1 MRRVDSRLLAVFAA
15 LAILAS
21 SSCADGGSEPNGGP
35 SPSAQDSSSLRQS
48 LGGSRWTMEYDY
60 EDVHRRYDFVLQE
73 SGKVRSYSDRDD
85 THHDDSWRLSGRQLS
100 ISMNNGRVVY
110 TAEVS
115 GSDVRELSGM
125 SENYRGESW
134 PWTATRVAE

>member
-1 MRRVDSRLLAVFAA
+1 MLVVLAA

-21 SSCADGGSEPNGGP
+21 SSCANGGSEPNGGP
-35 SPSAQDSSSLRQS
+35 SPPERDGSSLRQS
-48 LGGSRWTMEYDY
+48 LSGSRWTIEYDY
-60 EDVHRRYDFVLQE
+60 EDVHRRYDFVLEE
-73 SGKVRSYSDRDD
+73 SGKVRSHSDRDD
-85 THHDDSWRLSGRQLS
+85 THHDDSWQLSGRLLI